1 MRWARDAR
9 NSIEKKGDLE
19 THSQVRA
26 EIIASYTKGPETKW
40 MPDSLFAS
48 PRAIWESIPRRFFI
62 PHVMEN
68 GTLLIERRW
77 VDSELPDMEVLEALA
92 HVYDDFCS
100 TIIDLFGAQE
110 IRVPSQ
116 LDQSRPDAMGELAM
130 DRAIYL
136 SMQDGSLRGMRYFK
150 KPLQKPSPRIE
161 RRLIRRYGNVGWNR
175 LKEATTLR
183 AVAEVFFDNA
193 RAVMKRDGFHHNM
206 TFLMKGPFP
215 IEMIKTDHPDRATRY
230 VLMRDLARLAHIAD
244 ADGVIVIAEAW
255 MASHDNVPKSGFAV
269 DATDRKESITLS
281 GANAQGER
289 FQLIAMV
296 ERRRLGSKKV
306 KRLGPTEVDAE
317 GFPFIF
323 LPFFEEWGCVDEVKL
338 ARSLESLEELG
349 IETPSM
355 PALLP

>member
-1 MRWARDAR
+1 MSNDRKKIVEAASAVIARLLQMRQLWQDAADNYFDPQRFMLALQNCITTSRTVTFILQSNKETIPNFDGWYERHRERWANDPIMRWARDAR

-161 RRLIRRYGNVGWNR
+161 RRLIRRYGNVGC
-175 LKEATTLR
+175 
-183 AVAEVFFDNA
+183 A
-193 RAVMKRDGFHHNM
+193 RAYLSHYRCERAF
-206 TFLMKGPFP
+206 FP
-215 IEMIKTDHPDRATRY
+215 I
-230 VLMRDLARLAHIAD
+230 
-244 ADGVIVIAEAW
+244 
-255 MASHDNVPKSGFAV
+255 
-269 DATDRKESITLS
+269 
-281 GANAQGER
+281 
-289 FQLIAMV
+289 
-296 ERRRLGSKKV
+296 RRG
-306 KRLGPTEVDAE
+306 
-317 GFPFIF
+317 
-323 LPFFEEWGCVDEVKL
+323 
-338 ARSLESLEELG
+338 
-349 IETPSM
+349 
-355 PALLP
+355 